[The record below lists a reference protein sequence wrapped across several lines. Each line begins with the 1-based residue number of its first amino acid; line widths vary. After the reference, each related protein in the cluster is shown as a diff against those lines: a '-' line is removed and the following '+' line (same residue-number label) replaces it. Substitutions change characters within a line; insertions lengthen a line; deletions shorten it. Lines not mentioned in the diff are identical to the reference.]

1 MRTTLTL
8 EDDVAVRL
16 ERLRKER
23 DATMKDIVNG
33 ALRRGIDQLSAK
45 AAPRAPFRTR
55 TASLGPPGLASLDNI
70 GEVLAL
76 TEGDRHR

>member
-8 EDDVAVRL
+8 EDDVAIGL

-23 DATMKDIVNG
+23 DASLKDVVNE
-33 ALRRGIDQLSAK
+33 ALRLGLHEMRAK
-45 AAPRAPFRTR
+45 PKVRKRFE
-55 TASLGPPGLASLDNI
+55 TAVFDAGEPLIKNMDNI

-76 TEGDRHR
+76 IEGEGYK

>member
-23 DATMKDIVNG
+23 DATMKDIVNE

-45 AAPRAPFRTR
+45 SRPRAPFRTR
-55 TASLGPPGLASLDNI
+55 TASLGNPRLASLDNI

-76 TEGDRHR
+76 IEGDRHR

>member
-16 ERLRKER
+16 ERLRQER
-23 DATMKDIVNG
+23 GTAMKDIVNE
-33 ALRRGIDQLSAK
+33 ALRRGMDQLSAK
-45 AAPRAPFRTR
+45 RTSKEPFRTR
-55 TASLGPPGLASLDNI
+55 AVSLGTPGLASLDNI

-76 TEGDRHR
+76 IEGDRRR